1 MHDYFSH
8 ICHFT
13 SSRHQIQKM
22 GRQHSYTITL
32 DNNTSEKEAIQY
44 LIDSD
49 KNFINPDKES
59 RKLIMELLGIEKKFS
74 RAFDLILIP
83 GHTNIE
89 KIIEL
94 DQTSEIILVELKT
107 TKKKLENNPRG
118 FFFGATENEF
128 DLARKFEDK
137 FRFCFVSLHPESKSY
152 KLLTLEELDKITKTK
167 RIQYQINLKK

>member
-1 MHDYFSH
+1 
-8 ICHFT
+8 
-13 SSRHQIQKM
+13 M
-22 GRQHSYTITL
+22 GREHSYRITL
-32 DNNTSEKEAIQY
+32 DNNHSEKVAIQF

-59 RKLIMELLGIEKKFS
+59 RKLIMELLGIEKRFS
-74 RAFDLILIP
+74 RAFDLVLIP

-89 KIIEL
+89 KVIEL
-94 DQTSEIILVELKT
+94 NKTSEVILIELKT
-107 TKKKLENNPRG
+107 TKKKLENNPSG

-152 KLLTLEELDKITKTK
+152 KLLTLKELNDIIKTK
-167 RIQYQINLKK
+167 RVQYQINLKN

>member
-1 MHDYFSH
+1 
-8 ICHFT
+8 
-13 SSRHQIQKM
+13 M
-22 GRQHSYTITL
+22 GREHSYTITL
-32 DNNTSEKEAIQY
+32 DNNNSEKEAIQF

-59 RKLIMELLGIEKKFS
+59 RKLIMDLLGIEKKFS
-74 RAFDLILIP
+74 RAFDLVLIP
-83 GHTNIE
+83 GHTNLE

-94 DQTSEIILVELKT
+94 NKSSEIILVELKT

-128 DLARKFEDK
+128 DLASKFENK

-152 KLLTLEELDKITKTK
+152 KLLTLKELNEIIVTK
-167 RIQYQINLKK
+167 RVQYQINLKN

>member
-1 MHDYFSH
+1 
-8 ICHFT
+8 
-13 SSRHQIQKM
+13 M
-22 GRQHSYTITL
+22 GREHSYTITL
-32 DNNTSEKEAIQY
+32 DNNNSEREAIQF

-59 RKLIMELLGIEKKFS
+59 RKLIMELLGIEKRFS
-74 RAFDLILIP
+74 RAFDLVLIP

-89 KIIEL
+89 KVIDL
-94 DQTSEIILVELKT
+94 NKTSEVILVELKT

-137 FRFCFVSLHPESKSY
+137 YRFCFVSLHPESKSY
-152 KLLTLEELDKITKTK
+152 KLLTLKELNEIIKTK
-167 RIQYQINLKK
+167 RVQYQINLKN